1 MKTPQPLVHSVASA
15 FSPLAGG
22 PAWPRE
28 GSPPV
33 REDAAAQRRQR
44 IEHDFQAE
52 QRQQRRSGRRRQTVL
67 GVLGV
72 LLFLLAWEI
81 APRVVPGI
89 NTKMFPPPSQ
99 VWGVFWEMTYTK
111 GEIWPHV
118 GASLQRALW
127 GFIVG
132 GGLGVAVG
140 VLTGRVTVLRQL
152 SDPVLHGLRA
162 IPAIA
167 IVPLAIVW
175 FGLGDVSK
183 VALIAWGAFFPVWI
197 NTFIGVR
204 DIPATYL
211 RSAATLGAG
220 RWATLAQVALPAA
233 LPFVF
238 AGLRHATAT
247 AFVVL
252 VAAELVGAEEGL
264 GFLISFA
271 HLVFRV
277 DVMFVGLLYLGA
289 IGFAADQL
297 FAWALHRFFPWY
309 GAEAR
314 R

>member
-1 MKTPQPLVHSVASA
+1 MKTPQPRVHSVASA
-15 FSPLAGG
+15 LSPLAGG
-22 PAWPRE
+22 AA
-28 GSPPV
+28 GISVDPPLV
-33 REDAAAQRRQR
+33 RDVAEVQRRLP
-44 IEHDFQAE
+44 IEQDFQAA
-52 QRQQRRSGRRRQTVL
+52 QRQQRRSGRRRQVAL
-67 GVLGV
+67 GIFGV
-72 LLFLLAWEI
+72 VLFLLLWEL

-99 VWGVFWEMTYTK
+99 VWSVFWEMSYTK
-111 GEIWPHV
+111 GDIWPHV

-132 GGLGVAVG
+132 AGLGVAVG

-220 RWATLAQVALPAA
+220 RVATLVQVALPAA

-277 DVMFVGLLYLGA
+277 DIMFVGLLYLGA

-297 FAWALHRFFPWY
+297 FAWALQRFFPWY

>member
-1 MKTPQPLVHSVASA
+1 MNAGSTSAERRALVEQD
-15 FSPLAGG
+15 FLRG
-22 PAWPRE
+22 
-28 GSPPV
+28 
-33 REDAAAQRRQR
+33 RQR
-44 IEHDFQAE
+44 HRLGALG
-52 QRQQRRSGRRRQTVL
+52 RQVL
-67 GVLGV
+67 LGIAGC

-89 NTKMFPPPSQ
+89 NPKMFPPPSQ
-99 VWGVFWEMTYTK
+99 VAGVFAQMTWGT

-118 GASLQRALW
+118 GASLQRAVW
-127 GFIVG
+127 GFLLG
-132 GGLGVAVG
+132 ASLGVVAG
-140 VLTGRVTVLRQL
+140 VLTGRSALLRQL

-183 VALIAWGAFFPVWI
+183 VMLIAWGAFFPVWV

-204 DIPATYL
+204 DIPPVYL
-211 RSAATLGAG
+211 RSAATLGA
-220 RWATLAQVALPAA
+220 RPAAAVLQVALPAA

-238 AGLRHATAT
+238 AGLRQATAVS
-247 AFVVL
+247 FVVL
-252 VAAELVGAEEGL
+252 VAAELVGAEKGL
-264 GFLISFA
+264 GYLISFA

-277 DVMFVGLLYLGA
+277 DIMFVGLIYLGA

-297 FAWALHRFFPWY
+297 FAWLLNRFFPWY
-309 GAEAR
+309 GAQAR

>member
-1 MKTPQPLVHSVASA
+1 MSALPNTLLHPPRRLKEQASTLAPAPTPEQHKRDTEQA
-15 FSPLAGG
+15 FLA
-22 PAWPRE
+22 RE
-28 GSPPV
+28 G
-33 REDAAAQRRQR
+33 ARR
-44 IEHDFQAE
+44 
-52 QRQQRRSGRRRQTVL
+52 RRSLHAQLVL

-72 LLFLLAWEI
+72 LLFLLVWEI
-81 APRVVPGI
+81 APRVVPGV
-89 NTKMFPPPSQ
+89 NTKMFPPPSHIAA
-99 VWGVFWEMTYTK
+99 VFAEMSWGT

-127 GFIVG
+127 GFL
-132 GGLGVAVG
+132 LGSSTGILVG
-140 VLTGRVTVLRQL
+140 VVTGRSRVLRHL
-152 SDPVLHGLRA
+152 SDPVIHGLRS

-183 VALIAWGAFFPVWI
+183 VMLIAWGTFFPVWL

-204 DIPATYL
+204 DIPPVFL
-211 RSAATLGAG
+211 RSAASLGAS
-220 RWATLAQVALPAA
+220 RTASVLQVALPAA

-238 AGLRHATAT
+238 AGLRHATSV
-247 AFVVL
+247 AFVVV
-252 VAAELVGAEEGL
+252 VAAELVGAELGL
-264 GFLISFA
+264 GYLISFA

-277 DVMFVGLLYLGA
+277 DIMFVGLIYLGA

-297 FAWALHRFFPWY
+297 FAWLLHRLFPWY

>member
-1 MKTPQPLVHSVASA
+1 MNAGSTSAERRALVEQD
-15 FSPLAGG
+15 FLRG
-22 PAWPRE
+22 
-28 GSPPV
+28 
-33 REDAAAQRRQR
+33 RQR
-44 IEHDFQAE
+44 HRLGALG
-52 QRQQRRSGRRRQTVL
+52 RQVL
-67 GVLGV
+67 LGIAGC

-89 NTKMFPPPSQ
+89 NPKMFPPPSQ
-99 VWGVFWEMTYTK
+99 VAGVFAQMTWGT

-118 GASLQRALW
+118 GASLQRAVW
-127 GFIVG
+127 GFLLG
-132 GGLGVAVG
+132 ASLGVAAG
-140 VLTGRVTVLRQL
+140 VLTGRSALLRQL

-183 VALIAWGAFFPVWI
+183 VMLIAWGAFFPVWV

-204 DIPATYL
+204 DIPPVYL
-211 RSAATLGAG
+211 RSAATLGA
-220 RWATLAQVALPAA
+220 RPAAAVLQVALPAA

-238 AGLRHATAT
+238 AGLRQATAVS
-247 AFVVL
+247 FVVL
-252 VAAELVGAEEGL
+252 VAAELVGAEKGL
-264 GFLISFA
+264 GYLISFA

-277 DVMFVGLLYLGA
+277 DIMFVGLIYLGA

-297 FAWALHRFFPWY
+297 FAWLLNRFFPWY
-309 GAEAR
+309 GAQAR

>member
-1 MKTPQPLVHSVASA
+1 MKTPTASPHA
-15 FSPLAGG
+15 AAVDALAGG
-22 PAWPRE
+22 GSGAW
-28 GSPPV
+28 
-33 REDAAAQRRQR
+33 RQR
-44 IEHDFQAE
+44 PDATGLSRRERIEQDFQRE
-52 QRQQRRSGRRRQTVL
+52 QREQRRSGVRRQGVLGLL
-67 GVLGV
+67 GVLA
-72 LLFLLAWEI
+72 FLALWEI

-99 VWGVFWEMTYTK
+99 VAGVFIDMTFRS

-118 GASLQRALW
+118 GASLQRAFW
-127 GFIVG
+127 GFL
-132 GGLGVAVG
+132 LGASTGIAAG
-140 VLTGRVTVLRQL
+140 VLTGRITVLRQL

-175 FGLGDVSK
+175 FGLGDLSK
-183 VALIAWGAFFPVWI
+183 VMLIAWGAFFPVWI
-197 NTFIGVR
+197 NTFFGVR
-204 DIPATYL
+204 DIPVVYL

-247 AFVVL
+247 SFVVL

-277 DVMFVGLLYLGA
+277 DIMFVGLLYLGG
-289 IGFAADQL
+289 IGFLADQL
-297 FAWALHRFFPWY
+297 FAWLLGRFFPWY